1 MEHSSQKQKGHRDG
15 CSDSGSAPL
24 LWDRD
29 SGFNSTTATLNVLC
43 SGYLACGAFLSCWS
57 EELRD
62 EKKKKYC
69 VIMRCVCPHCFHMK
83 AVNHCAYP
91 TPRTEHDVIFC
102 QRTCHI
108 IVISTSSNRLLPH
121 CYSLDLEKT

>member
-24 LWDRD
+24 LWGRD
-29 SGFNSTTATLNVLC
+29 SGLDSTTATLNVLC

-62 EKKKKYC
+62 EKKKKILRDNEMC
-69 VIMRCVCPHCFHMK
+69 L
-83 AVNHCAYP
+83 
-91 TPRTEHDVIFC
+91 
-102 QRTCHI
+102 
-108 IVISTSSNRLLPH
+108 SSLLSHEGSESLRLPH
-121 CYSLDLEKT
+121 SKGRT